1 MNNIFNGESSIM
13 ENNKQKIDIFT
24 KLFSISF
31 LFLVNNFSLVRFGIP
46 TNITLGKFGAA
57 ILLIVLLL
65 KLKNA
70 KLTKGNLYFFMGFCI
85 FLAIYLIS
93 TIITLNSDFLN
104 LFMSYTEVLLLMIVS
119 AFILDEK
126 FNMMGFIKIISL
138 GSLLINIFVLSDV
151 VINLGINSL
160 SNPEIVRH
168 YLIFD
173 FKFRALNALMNGL
186 LFIVYF
192 SFGVIL
198 KKQYWDK
205 KIYYLSIFNSVI
217 FVILAVL
224 SGSRQTLVGILVFFI
239 IYMFF
244 NSSLIKFNFKS
255 MLKSILTISG
265 SYLLLNIVF
274 SFLNINLFNWI
285 SHRFGNKE
293 INSIEDL
300 DSRVVIVNE
309 GLKLFFTGNNILL
322 GYGMDGFNEE
332 IGINA
337 HNGFV
342 KILFETGIIGFF
354 FFLIFIFY
362 YMIKI
367 FKGIYSYKKTNS
379 DCDYHISCFLFSILL
394 TFTFVMNFFKEIF
407 EYHYYWIFFL
417 IIIKFSIKEIRSS

>member
-1 MNNIFNGESSIM
+1 
-13 ENNKQKIDIFT
+13 
-24 KLFSISF
+24 
-31 LFLVNNFSLVRFGIP
+31 
-46 TNITLGKFGAA
+46 
-57 ILLIVLLL
+57 
-65 KLKNA
+65 
-70 KLTKGNLYFFMGFCI
+70 
-85 FLAIYLIS
+85 
-93 TIITLNSDFLN
+93 
-104 LFMSYTEVLLLMIVS
+104 
-119 AFILDEK
+119 
-126 FNMMGFIKIISL
+126 MGFIKIISL